1 MRRSASEVIRNLEG
15 RIARLEKSARPND
28 IGIHKVVN
36 KLAYIH
42 QFSSGS
48 MVLSVPSR
56 NADEV
61 VRAIKEIGVGAENP
75 FEEND
80 ITYKKDNKG
89 HMVTFTVSSPEWL
102 RTHDVVLSLKLDG
115 FFLVSHDDFR

>member
-1 MRRSASEVIRNLEG
+1 MRRSASEIIRNLEG

-80 ITYKKDNKG
+80 ITYKKDKTQNYC
-89 HMVTFTVSSPEWL
+89 
-102 RTHDVVLSLKLDG
+102 KLC
-115 FFLVSHDDFR
+115 SY